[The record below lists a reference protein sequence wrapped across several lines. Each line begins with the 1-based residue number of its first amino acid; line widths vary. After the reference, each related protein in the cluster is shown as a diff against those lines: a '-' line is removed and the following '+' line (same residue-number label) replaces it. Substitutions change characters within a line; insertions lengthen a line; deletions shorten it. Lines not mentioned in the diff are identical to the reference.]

1 MSRWDALKPDGRS
14 NASGKQATSSD
25 VSKRRRPQHQHAPAT
40 TRWQGRH
47 QPTESS
53 FPRRNLKTT
62 HVDEWD
68 RILERLQQQL
78 EKEEKRN
85 ELSSSILQN
94 LQQLSEMFDTKTS
107 ATSRGKAVAILVEFL
122 PNQEQSIQQS
132 ILGLLNHLLENPGVE
147 FGTQEQANKAI
158 AVLSSE
164 CQSSG
169 NPVAVQCF
177 TRLIQASIKYLPAE
191 ETAHGVVAQVL
202 LPRIEASTYDSLAIV
217 ISILKVLNA
226 LVADSRQASAL
237 LAPLVQDVGLD
248 GKEEQVFNP
257 LRQRL
262 FSTLQRRLL
271 VGEEVLI
278 RQEACRCL
286 AQTLVAAHRLDG
298 DHHSSSIKRDVDMGG
313 MERFLIEILSRP
325 SNEKNTVEEVQ
336 PLLLPALDLLRV
348 LIKRHPDAS
357 AGIGTKLLVAPKRQT
372 GGARETEACTV
383 CSKHPF
389 AFVPFIERVHS
400 CSYDVAVVAISTFC
414 LADLL
419 ETMPLQ
425 KWLVGPKTMTLSI
438 TSRKII
444 DSLEIIIEVTRCRFL
459 RPAIMAIESLSRLA
473 KVILAE
479 IPYENKHLVIV
490 ASKLWASLGEL
501 VYRPDQSQ
509 QVKTTLAEVLVDSM
523 GGRVTPQGY
532 LTPMCIPAQ
541 VYLSNSS
548 STSSLLNQIISS
560 IESNDGCFQQSTEM
574 LRGIL
579 RTRPKTAHVDW
590 DRLHMILLRNVES
603 DSKELRLSSL
613 QILEGLVLGRK
624 DFGDDTEDKF
634 TTASI
639 ATAVDYILRKTRIDP
654 NAQCRGLSFQSYAGL
669 LARDW
674 IAIGNA
680 GSGLI
685 IHVDTILG
693 QCGKPHDTE
702 TARGEPNA
710 NVRSAACKAIG
721 EFCTQCL
728 VSAENRCDVLW
739 NDEAFIH
746 VSRRVLATMLESL
759 GDSNASVRCMVSGRY
774 VSVPALSLSLLTAP
788 CSALVRLCLR
798 SATSP
803 FRSGVHAKM
812 V

>member
-14 NASGKQATSSD
+14 NTSGKQATSSD
-25 VSKRRRPQHQHAPAT
+25 ISKRRRPQHQHVPAT

-47 QPTESS
+47 QPTELSY
-53 FPRRNLKTT
+53 PRRNLKTT

-68 RILERLQQQL
+68 RILERLQQHL
-78 EKEEKRN
+78 EKEEKSN
-85 ELSSSILQN
+85 ELSTSILQN
-94 LQQLSEMFDTKTS
+94 LQQLSEMFDTTTS

-122 PNQEQSIQQS
+122 SNQEQSIQQS

-147 FGTQEQANKAI
+147 FSTQKQGNRAI
-158 AVLSSE
+158 LVLSSE
-164 CQSSG
+164 CHSSG
-169 NPVAVQCF
+169 NPVAVQCL
-177 TRLIQASIKYLPAE
+177 TRLMQASIKYLPAE
-191 ETAHGVVAQVL
+191 ETAHGVVAHVFLPL
-202 LPRIEASTYDSLAIV
+202 LEASTHASIEVVA
-217 ISILKVLNA
+217 SILKALNA

-271 VGEEVLI
+271 VGENVVI
-278 RQEACRCL
+278 RQEACHCL

-298 DHHSSSIKRDVDMGG
+298 DHNSSSIKRDVDMGG
-313 MERFLIEILSRP
+313 MERFLVEILSRP
-325 SNEKNTVEEVQ
+325 SGEKNNVEVQ

-348 LIKRHPDAS
+348 LIKIHPDAS
-357 AGIGTKLLVAPKRQT
+357 AGIGTKLLVAPKRQI
-372 GGARETEACTV
+372 GGTRETEACTV
-383 CSKHPF
+383 CSKHPY
-389 AFVPFIERVHS
+389 AFVPLIEMVHS

-425 KWLVGPKTMTLSI
+425 KWLGGPMTMTRYN
-438 TSRKII
+438 TSSFGQSII

-479 IPYENKHLVIV
+479 IPYQNELLVIV

-509 QVKTTLAEVLVDSM
+509 QVKTILAEVLVDSM

-574 LRGIL
+574 LRGML
-579 RTRPKTAHVDW
+579 RTCPKIAHVDW

-603 DSKELRLSSL
+603 NSKGLRLSSL

-624 DFGDDTEDKF
+624 DFGDDTEDEL

-639 ATAVDYILRKTRIDP
+639 ATAVDSILRKTRIDP

-680 GSGLI
+680 ESGLI
-685 IHVDTILG
+685 IHVDTILEH
-693 QCGKPHDTE
+693 CGKPHDTD

-710 NVRSAACKAIG
+710 NVRSTACKAIG

-728 VSAENRCDVLW
+728 VSTENKFDVLW
-739 NDEAFIH
+739 DDEAFID
-746 VSRRVLATMLESL
+746 VSRRVLETMLESL
-759 GDSNASVRCMVSGRY
+759 EDSNASVRCMVSGRY
-774 VSVPALSLSLLTAP
+774 I
-788 CSALVRLCLR
+788 
-798 SATSP
+798 
-803 FRSGVHAKM
+803 
-812 V
+812 